1 MVLELRTHNRRMDM
15 LGNWSVGDREEPP
28 SYQISRRPISRIVI
42 PTFIAE
48 MALSRNFSGIS
59 KKALYSVPSFFWSL
73 NFILFFACWSFCALR
88 TTSSTSIF
96 ATSPP
101 LSSQIWTANIGFSV
115 SKRRAGTIL
124 FIDNIWSLRDVR
136 VQYKILISLIITDIS
151 FTYR

>member
-1 MVLELRTHNRRMDM
+1 MVLELPTHNRRMDM

-73 NFILFFACWSFCALR
+73 NFILFFACWSFARCGRHHLSR
-88 TTSSTSIF
+88 
-96 ATSPP
+96 
-101 LSSQIWTANIGFSV
+101 SSQRRRRYRRKFGQPILASLYQKGAQGLFFSLITFGRCVASV
-115 SKRRAGTIL
+115 SNTKFL
-124 FIDNIWSLRDVR
+124 
-136 VQYKILISLIITDIS
+136 YH
-151 FTYR
+151 